1 VFCSGIRGKARMEE
15 ETVEVIMPAYNEAG
29 SIAAV
34 ILQVRETLGPACRI
48 VVVDDA
54 SGDHTAEKAAAAQ
67 AHVIRHP
74 YRMGNGACIKT
85 GLRNS
90 AADIVVLMDAD
101 GQHNPRDIPRL
112 LRELDSFDMVIGAR
126 DFSKLGLRNFGNR
139 CYNFF
144 SGYVT
149 RFPIK
154 DLTSGFRAIKR
165 RFAVKY
171 IYLLPNGFSS
181 PTTLTLAFLNSGR
194 AIRYVPVSGGLRK
207 HGVSKINVWED
218 GLRFLLI
225 MIRIAV
231 FFSPLRV
238 FMPVSAVFF
247 ISGFV
252 YYVYTF
258 ISSHRFTNM
267 SVLLFTASL
276 VIFMLG
282 LVSEQINQLRMDRT
296 EE

>member
-1 VFCSGIRGKARMEE
+1 MEK
-15 ETVEVIMPAYNEAG
+15 ETIEVIMPAYNEAD
-29 SIAAV
+29 SIGRV
-34 ILQVRETLGPACRI
+34 ILQIREVLGSACRI

-54 SGDHTAEKAAAAQ
+54 SEDATVEKAVAAQ
-67 AHVIRHP
+67 AQVIRHP

-85 GLRNS
+85 GLRNA
-90 AADIVVLMDAD
+90 AADIVVLMDSD
-101 GQHNPRDIPRL
+101 GQHDPRDIPRL
-112 LRELDSFDMVIGAR
+112 LRELASFDMVIGAR
-126 DFSKLGLRNFGNR
+126 DFSKLGLRNCGNR
-139 CYNFF
+139 CYNLF
-144 SGYVT
+144 SSYVT

-181 PTTLTLAFLNSGR
+181 PTTLTLSFLNSGR
-194 AIRYVPVSGGLRK
+194 AITYVPVSCCPRK
-207 HGVSKINVWED
+207 HGVSKINIWED
-218 GLRFLLI
+218 GLRFFLI

-238 FMPVSAVFF
+238 FMPVSFVFF

-252 YYVYTF
+252 YYVHTF
-258 ISSHRFTNM
+258 IISHRFTNM

-276 VIFMLG
+276 IIFMLG

-296 EE
+296 EA

>member
-1 VFCSGIRGKARMEE
+1 MEK
-15 ETVEVIMPAYNEAG
+15 ETVEVIMPAYNEAD
-29 SIAAV
+29 SIGRV
-34 ILQVRETLGPACRI
+34 ILQIREVLGSACRI

-54 SGDHTAEKAAAAQ
+54 SEDHTGEKAVAAQ
-67 AHVIRHP
+67 AQVIRHP

-85 GLRNS
+85 GLRN
-90 AADIVVLMDAD
+90 AVADIVVLMDSD
-101 GQHNPRDIPRL
+101 GQHDPRDIPRL
-112 LRELDSFDMVIGAR
+112 FSELASFDMVIGAR

-139 CYNFF
+139 CYNLF
-144 SGYVT
+144 SSYVT

-194 AIRYVPVSGGLRK
+194 AITYVPVSCGHRK
-207 HGVSKINVWED
+207 YGVSKINVWED
-218 GLRFLLI
+218 GLRFFLI

-231 FFSPLRV
+231 FCSPLRV
-238 FMPVSAVFF
+238 FMPVSIVFF
-247 ISGFV
+247 MSGFV

-258 ISSHRFTNM
+258 ITSHRFTNM